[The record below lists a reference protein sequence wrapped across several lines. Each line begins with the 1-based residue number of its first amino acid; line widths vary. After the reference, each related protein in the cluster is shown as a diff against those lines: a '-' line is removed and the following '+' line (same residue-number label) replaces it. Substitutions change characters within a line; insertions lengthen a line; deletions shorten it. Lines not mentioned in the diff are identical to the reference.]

1 MARNLN
7 ARKNGIGEP
16 SSKYGYDH
24 TGLQFD
30 KDIQEKQER
39 FEFLYGEFIKF
50 MQSHDV
56 DPRLFRSMFTRYYEE
71 YIKEVNI

>member
-16 SSKYGYDH
+16 SSKYGYDR
-24 TGLQFD
+24 TGLQFE
-30 KDIQEKQER
+30 KDILEKQER
-39 FEFLYGEFIKF
+39 FEFLYKEFVKF

-56 DPRLFRSMFTRYYEE
+56 DPRLFRAMFTRYYEE
-71 YIKEVNI
+71 FIEEVRE